1 MRKVCAL
8 LFALVAGVVALS
20 AAPALDSREPAKEN
34 CRAMKRVE
42 QEYGKPNPNA
52 PPELSQFAF
61 LIGEWKFDAKLKRK
75 DGTQESFTGT
85 WEGRY
90 VLDRHAIADEYRMTT
105 SAGELVVLGIN
116 LRAYD
121 SKKKAWN
128 MKWLNAL
135 AGTWVDLG
143 PEELGGVEVGEKSIS
158 YVMKEPVAG
167 HAFTRATYTIV
178 SENHFTW
185 RGEGSNDQ
193 KTWEEF
199 LAIDVYR
206 SKK

>member
-1 MRKVCAL
+1 MRKTGAL
-8 LFALVAGVVALS
+8 LSVLVTVFVALS
-20 AAPALDSREPAKEN
+20 AMSALDSQE
-34 CRAMKRVE
+34 RAMEDSGAMHRGE
-42 QEYGKPNPNA
+42 EEYGKPNPNA
-52 PPELSQFAF
+52 PPELSRFAF
-61 LIGEWKFDAKLKRK
+61 LIGKWQFEAKLKHK
-75 DGTQESFTGT
+75 DGTEESFSGM

-90 VLDRHAIADEYRMTT
+90 VLGGYAIADEYRMTT
-105 SAGELVVLGIN
+105 SAGELVVLGMN

-143 PEELGGVEVGEKSIS
+143 PEELGGVAVDEKSIS
-158 YVMKEPVAG
+158 YSMKEPVAA

-185 RGEGSNDQ
+185 RGERSNDQ

-199 LAIDVYR
+199 LVIDVYR
-206 SKK
+206 SPK